1 MPIDAKNLKILI
13 EGELATLSD
22 DRVIAHIRSMLIEPY
37 VLLRYW
43 DYGEPGQQYP
53 CWMVLRDDHSGGEVA
68 YCEYGFGPRCPWGLV
83 SSGSEPKYQSMGM
96 DSGWFTSFLDAFFD
110 SFACL
115 ELPIWRVFRTEPDG
129 TRTAV
134 TDEGAWEPTWSL
146 ITIFGAATRPNATI
160 AVMASIT
167 ACADDMLELM
177 RRTGLDSFEYYL
189 KQQPFP
195 D

>member
-1 MPIDAKNLKILI
+1 
-13 EGELATLSD
+13 
-22 DRVIAHIRSMLIEPY
+22 MLIEPY

-68 YCEYGFGPRCPWGLV
+68 YCEYGFGPRCPWGL
-83 SSGSEPKYQSMGM
+83 
-96 DSGWFTSFLDAFFD
+96 
-110 SFACL
+110 
-115 ELPIWRVFRTEPDG
+115 
-129 TRTAV
+129 
-134 TDEGAWEPTWSL
+134 

-160 AVMASIT
+160 AVVASIT

-177 RRTGLDSFEYYL
+177 RRTGLDSFEYYF